1 VLIFFWINWIK
12 MPFFIVDQTVLDVPL
27 LAPEAIIT
35 WATLKVSLLYLP
47 LVPLGVWLG
56 VWLNRRIPETVF
68 LKFVYAFTL
77 LAGIQLIA
85 NFDLVG
91 WLR

>member
-1 VLIFFWINWIK
+1 MLF
-12 MPFFIVDQTVLDVPL
+12 
-27 LAPEAIIT
+27 
-35 WATLKVSLLYLP
+35 
-47 LVPLGVWLG
+47 GVWLG
-56 VWLNRRIPETVF
+56 VWLNRRIPERLF
-68 LKFVYAFTL
+68 QRFVYAFTL